1 MTVSSASWGT
11 NTRESQGEGK
21 KVPYRSA
28 WKGVLSERRNLFSFA
43 LVSMLFAMGMGMTA
57 WTLSEYRAKSRIV
70 VELQEAGA
78 QIRYYD
84 EVLTMSAR
92 MGALTEDLAWE
103 RRYDEVEPRLDQ
115 ALARASAGRWAR
127 SPRSPAPTMA
137 S

>member
-1 MTVSSASWGT
+1 M
-11 NTRESQGEGK
+11 
-21 KVPYRSA
+21 PYRSA
-28 WKGVLSERRNLFSFA
+28 WKSVLSERRNLFSFA
-43 LVSMLFAMGMGMTA
+43 SVSVLFAMGMGMTA
-57 WTLSEYRAKSRIV
+57 WTLSEYRAQSRIV

-92 MGALTEDLAWE
+92 MGALTGDLAWE

-137 S
+137 C